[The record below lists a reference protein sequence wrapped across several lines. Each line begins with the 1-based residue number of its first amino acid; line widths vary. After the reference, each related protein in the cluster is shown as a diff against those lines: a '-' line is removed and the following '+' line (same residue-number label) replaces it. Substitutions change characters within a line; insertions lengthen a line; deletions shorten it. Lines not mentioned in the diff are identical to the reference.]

1 MSFLDEY
8 CIIFDSED
16 ENKLEYTPIHKEF
29 KKIVEDLI
37 GELLAELGVDQD
49 TFMQPCAKAEKNP
62 LHKKIVDQIVA
73 VDNFVAFKKL
83 MCKRNAEL
91 NQQAMKLMVDD
102 AVKKEMTKGKEE
114 KKENNLEKEQA
125 EAIKGKV
132 KDKDMEAAI
141 KVAQEAERLEEEEFM
156 RKAIE
161 ESQKLEEEQKNRYQK
176 EQDEEMEMI
185 QQAIE
190 MSKKEEEARVKKDNN
205 DIQEKIKT
213 SEEKFAEQP

>member
-8 CIIFDSED
+8 CIIFYSED

-49 TFMQPCAKAEKNP
+49 TFMQACAKAEKNP

-91 NQQAMKLMVDD
+91 N
-102 AVKKEMTKGKEE
+102 
-114 KKENNLEKEQA
+114 
-125 EAIKGKV
+125 
-132 KDKDMEAAI
+132 
-141 KVAQEAERLEEEEFM
+141 
-156 RKAIE
+156 
-161 ESQKLEEEQKNRYQK
+161 
-176 EQDEEMEMI
+176 
-185 QQAIE
+185 
-190 MSKKEEEARVKKDNN
+190 
-205 DIQEKIKT
+205 
-213 SEEKFAEQP
+213 